1 VSSGV
6 DVFTVPGYT
15 GSGPRHWQTLW
26 EQLDRDYRRV
36 EQDDWNDPRLDLWV
50 GRLDRAI
57 TGSSKPI
64 VLLAHSLGCLTV
76 VHWVARGLAAA
87 RVRGALLVVPPDV
100 EREDAL
106 PELRRFAPIPMIALP
121 FFSIMVATD
130 NDPYASLVRSRQF
143 AHAWG
148 TRIVVVPGG
157 GHMATA
163 DGYGPPRMNL
173 STSRCGEMRVSAAD
187 VPTVRSPS
195 S

>member
-1 VSSGV
+1 MRSGV

-36 EQDDWNDPRLDLWV
+36 EQDDWNDPRPDVWV

-57 TGSSKPI
+57 TGSSKPV

-76 VHWVARGLAAA
+76 VHWVARGLAA
-87 RVRGALLVVPPDV
+87 
-100 EREDAL
+100 
-106 PELRRFAPIPMIALP
+106 
-121 FFSIMVATD
+121 
-130 NDPYASLVRSRQF
+130 
-143 AHAWG
+143 
-148 TRIVVVPGG
+148 
-157 GHMATA
+157 
-163 DGYGPPRMNL
+163 PRMNL
-173 STSRCGEMRVSAAD
+173 STSRCGEMRVSAAH